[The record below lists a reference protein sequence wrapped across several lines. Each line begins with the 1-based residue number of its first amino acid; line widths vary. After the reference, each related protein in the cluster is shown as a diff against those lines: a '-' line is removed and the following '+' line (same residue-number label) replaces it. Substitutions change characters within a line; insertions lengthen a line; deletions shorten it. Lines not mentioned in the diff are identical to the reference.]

1 MRKYSLIG
9 LILTLSIGILY
20 NTSAQQAARNI
31 SGQQDQKFQEEIL
44 LLDAIQLDGFKAEEF
59 NINTYVTIPHMFL
72 TMEELEEKQGEI
84 MEVLGVNRE
93 RVIVNMDN
101 MYDPRHQDMFED
113 LLEIEEEIILEQR
126 VEDEGH
132 NEIILFIPNDEGNM
146 TVVKLLSTQIVGY
159 NTETHIIVD
168 IVQNKGYKYIV
179 ETSNQVEEL
188 LKKYGENIETTINLT
203 GGQAGRLGKDQERE
217 IQDLIFKLLKAKRLE
232 VLEDEDFT
240 SITAHSP
247 LIGTYIE
254 YGGKKV
260 NLQLAIRYSQYE
272 DKTYLWLGTPLITIS
287 Y

>member
-179 ETSNQVEEL
+179 EISNQIEKL
-188 LKKYGENIETTINLT
+188 LNRYGEKVETTINLR
-203 GGQAGRLGKDQERE
+203 GVQPGRFSKRQEKE
-217 IQDLIFKLLKAKRLE
+217 IQENIFGFLGAKEVE
-232 VLEDEDFT
+232 VLEDESFT
-240 SITAHSP
+240 SITAYSP
-247 LIGTYIE
+247 LISHYIK
-254 YGGKKV
+254 YDGKSV
-260 NLQLAIRYSQYE
+260 NLQLAMRYSQYE
-272 DKTYLWLGTPLITIS
+272 DKTYLWIGTPLITTT

>member
-1 MRKYSLIG
+1 MKKYSLIG
-9 LILTLSIGILY
+9 LIISLLIGILY
-20 NTSAQQAARNI
+20 RGPGQEAIKNI
-31 SGQQDQKFQEEIL
+31 NMGEKEVFQEEIL
-44 LLDAIQLDGFKAEEF
+44 FLQAMEKAGFRPEEL
-59 NINTYVTIPHMFL
+59 NINISL
-72 TMEELEEKQGEI
+72 SLENRLLSMEKMEMIKGEI
-84 MEVLGVNRE
+84 METLGVE
-93 RVIVNMDN
+93 RQVVIVNMDN
-101 MYDPRHQDMFED
+101 MYDPHYQNIFED
-113 LLEIEEEIILEQR
+113 SLELEEEIILEQR

-132 NEIILFIPNDEGNM
+132 REIINFIPTDEGNM
-146 TVVKLLSTQIVGY
+146 MVVKLVSSKIVGDS
-159 NTETHIIVD
+159 ETNIIVD